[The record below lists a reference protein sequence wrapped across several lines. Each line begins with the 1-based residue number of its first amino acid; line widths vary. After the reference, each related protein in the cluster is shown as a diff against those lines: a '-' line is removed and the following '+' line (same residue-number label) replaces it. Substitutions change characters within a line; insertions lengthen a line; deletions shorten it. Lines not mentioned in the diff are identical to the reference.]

1 VAHKEKMKKI
11 EKKSKQEDPEIRV
24 KNTPEFKLKDRP
36 ARQFQVIN
44 FLKQFGFVPEV
55 IIIEKIRGSN
65 NKLIVRAVLT
75 PEEIKKEDKLKR
87 SLEIPKR

>member
-75 PEEIKKEDKLKR
+75 PEEIKKEDELKR